1 MMEEREKE
9 YQSQITSL
17 NTVPIDW
24 NTYVQ
29 KLADA
34 IAKADSLRQDL
45 TNAETTV
52 GIEFYL
58 DW

>member
-9 YQSQITSL
+9 YQSQIASL
-17 NTVPIDW
+17 NTVLINW
-24 NTYVQ
+24 NTYMQ

-52 GIEFYL
+52 GIESCL